1 MRIGI
6 LTLPLHANYGG
17 LLQAYALQT
26 VLERMGHEVVVF
38 DSPNYMPISFLK
50 KCLAYPK
57 RFVDKH
63 ILGKNIKITRETT
76 FNRETTIIRKYV
88 QPFTDKYIHR
98 YEVTNLNSLKNED
111 FDALIVGSDQIWR
124 PVLFKNIED
133 AFFDFARD
141 WNIKRIAY
149 AASFGVDT
157 WEYTHEQ
164 TLHCEELIQ
173 MFDAVSVREKS
184 GVDLCRNKLGR
195 YDTEWVLDPT
205 MLLERE
211 DYISLIQKGDVSE
224 IPGDLFYYILDETP
238 LKKEIIVSLSNDLG
252 YKPFKVSAPID
263 DFSLPAE
270 QRVQPPVEQWL
281 AAFRDAKFVV
291 TDSFHA
297 CVFSILFQ
305 KQFVVIGNQ
314 FRGSTR
320 MQSLLEMFGVQ
331 ERMVN
336 TIDDIHNMKL
346 IDYEQVSETLHSLG
360 QKSLTF
366 LSHSLDGEK
375 RKEHCL

>member
-57 RFVDKH
+57 RFVDKY

-76 FNRETTIIRKYV
+76 FNRETAIIRRYV

-141 WNIKRIAY
+141 WDVKRIAY
-149 AASFGVDT
+149 SASFGVDT
-157 WEYTHEQ
+157 WEYSHEQ
-164 TLHCEELIQ
+164 TLNCEELIQ

-195 YDTEWVLDPT
+195 YDVEWVLDPT
-205 MLLERE
+205 MLLGKS
-211 DYISLIQKGDVSE
+211 DYESVIAKSHVPMQENQGE
-224 IPGDLFYYILDETP
+224 LFFYILDETP
-238 LKKEIIVSLSNDLG
+238 LKKKILTHLSDEMG
-252 YKPFKVSAPID
+252 YRPFKVSAPID

-281 AAFRDAKFVV
+281 TAFRDAKFIV

-297 CVFSILFQ
+297 SVFSILFQ

-320 MQSLLEMFGVQ
+320 MQSLLEMFGLQ
-331 ERMVN
+331 ERMVSS
-336 TIDDIHNMKL
+336 IHDVKNLNM
-346 IDYEQVSETLHSLG
+346 IDYHVISERLAFLKS
-360 QKSLTF
+360 KSLSF
-366 LSHSLDGEK
+366 LEKSL
-375 RKEHCL
+375 